1 MEKIIATNYLTVDN
15 VARYRK
21 IMRFFYVRH
30 RQMQGTLYRPE
41 ILQMMQDEFS
51 TEYSESEVDQ
61 DLESLV
67 EWGNLQRQQEFI
79 RPKSIE
85 EYRNKNFRYQI
96 SEEGILVEEM
106 VYQLTHQKK
115 TAQGALDE
123 KGFFNLLR
131 LLEELVDEKEITR
144 NPTEVWEEIRTEFLK
159 IQGDTS
165 NYIGYITSPEVDSRM
180 KTEQFLVYKDRFVN
194 YLRDFISTV
203 QQLYYPLVSKI
214 NQLDKVDF
222 DQIAQDL
229 YEKELEKTLFDE
241 IKLED
246 TIEQLNGERQAFIRW
261 FIGSEER
268 ESEYS
273 SLMAQTEQMIAKIT
287 GLIYY
292 FGQEVK
298 QYRSRKKDY
307 LKIAKWFSQADSL
320 DEVKK
325 MYGAIFGLEHSRHFH
340 VPSSSTA
347 THSKEISWELAPGII
362 FLNKR
367 GRGAIANR
375 KAQTVKLS
383 KKQQDKQLQ
392 DYLKQEDRRQKQIA
406 SYFKND
412 EVDFSKIKQLDK
424 ASRKVFLKWIS
435 EAIVSKEAMEKGQ
448 TIATEL
454 GYRVTI
460 MLDKSQRVSVACED
474 GILEMP
480 AVIIRREA
488 SE

>member
-1 MEKIIATNYLTVDN
+1 MEKIIAANYLTVDN
-15 VARYRK
+15 VARYRQ

-41 ILQMMQDEFS
+41 ILQMMREKYSAD
-51 TEYSESEVDQ
+51 YSESEVDQ

-67 EWGNLQRQQEFI
+67 EWGNLQRQQEII

-106 VYQLTHQKK
+106 VYQLTHQRKA
-115 TAQGALDE
+115 AQGALDE
-123 KGFFNLLR
+123 KGFYNLLR
-131 LLEELVDEKEITR
+131 LLEELVNAQTPVENPAEI
-144 NPTEVWEEIRTEFLK
+144 WEEIRAEFWK

-203 QQLYYPLVSKI
+203 QQLYYPLVNKI

-222 DQIAQDL
+222 DQIAQVL
-229 YEKELEKTLFDE
+229 YEKELEKAIFDE

-246 TIEQLNGERQAFIRW
+246 TIEQLNGERQALVRW

-268 ESEYS
+268 ESEYA

-307 LKIAKWFSQADSL
+307 LKIAHWFAQAYSL
-320 DEVKK
+320 DDVKK

-340 VPSSSTA
+340 APSSTA
-347 THSKEISWELAPGII
+347 ATNTREVSWELTPGVL

-367 GRGAIANR
+367 GRGSVVNR

-383 KKQQDKQLQ
+383 RKQQDKQLR
-392 DYLKQEDRRQKQIA
+392 DYLNQESKRQKRIDR
-406 SYFKND
+406 YFKNNQI
-412 EVDFSKIKQLDK
+412 DFTNIKQLDA

-435 EAIVSKEAMEKGQ
+435 QAIVSSKAMDDGQ

-460 MLDKSQRVSVACED
+460 IMNKSQRIIVDCED

-480 AVIIRREA
+480 AVIIRREI